1 MTKEPVAKPLEG
13 SSKNSDFALG
23 LSSRIARTKLLEF
36 GPNELS
42 SSKPRPVVLQ
52 LLAYF
57 TQPLMAI
64 LLIAA
69 VISGISGDWLNASII
84 VLIVV
89 GSIALDFV
97 QTRRSQVAAEGLRV
111 QVSPTAMVKRDGA
124 WLEVARGNLVPG
136 DLIRLAAGALVPA
149 DARLISASDLHVQ
162 QSALTGESMPVEKNV
177 GAPGQAVTNLEN
189 PADASDLV
197 FVGSSVISGRAEALV
212 LATGSRTLSVA
223 LSPAWRDAHR
233 KRSSSAARNRSVC
246 SSCKSCFF
254 WCCSSSWSAPSTNAI
269 RSSRCCSRWRWRS
282 G

>member
-1 MTKEPVAKPLEG
+1 MALLTKAPVATPLEI
-13 SSKNSDFALG
+13 SSTISDFGVG
-23 LSSRIARTKLLEF
+23 LSSQVARAKLLEF

-52 LLAYF
+52 LLGYF

-111 QVSPTAMVKRDGA
+111 QVAPTAMVKRDGA

-136 DLIRLAAGALVPA
+136 DVIRLSAGALVPA
-149 DARLISASDLHVQ
+149 DARLLSASDLHVQ
-162 QSALTGESMPVEKNV
+162 QSALTGESMPVEKML
-177 GAPGQAVTNLEN
+177 AHPDNL
-189 PADASDLV
+189 PQ
-197 FVGSSVISGRAEALV
+197 
-212 LATGSRTLSVA
+212 TSRIPPT
-223 LSPAWRDAHR
+223 PTIW
-233 KRSSSAARNRSVC
+233 SSSARA
-246 SSCKSCFF
+246 
-254 WCCSSSWSAPSTNAI
+254 
-269 RSSRCCSRWRWRS
+269 
-282 G
+282 